1 MVVVSTI
8 ELRSIVVLDALN
20 CLHDF
25 VDVAGYSPGLTNP
38 LGNDDLGN
46 YKELDDRDSGVEWVP
61 NNCGYDGL

>member
-1 MVVVSTI
+1 
-8 ELRSIVVLDALN
+8 VLDALN

-25 VDVAGYSPGLTNP
+25 VDVAGYSLGLTNP